1 MWKRKII
8 ITERNERNFKVKREN
23 YNWKKQQINKKTKER
38 CRNKSKKKEGHTIL
52 STLNKNKISVAIIST
67 CVLLASCEVPRVFLP
82 SLSSSLPQVKNINH
96 GDSGGRKT
104 PGNKISHS
112 RNRICINFH
121 MNLLTLRKP
130 LDLFRPSHRR
140 KKVNI
145 HGEAE
150 QQKKKNKQLF
160 LW

>member
-1 MWKRKII
+1 MK
-8 ITERNERNFKVKREN
+8 ERWRNTS
-23 YNWKKQQINKKTKER
+23 NKKV
-38 CRNKSKKKEGHTIL
+38 GHAIL
-52 STLNKNKISVAIIST
+52 STLNKNKNSVAIIST

-130 LDLFRPSHRR
+130 LDLFRPSHRG

-145 HGEAE
+145 HGEEE
-150 QQKKKNKQLF
+150 QQKKKQAAIFMITK
-160 LW
+160 